1 MEISIILNIVFISLV
16 TIGFICY
23 QIWIGSRLVRL
34 KEQVQRLENN
44 LFEVEKLQNK
54 NLNDLEDSLMGN
66 LVNTE
71 LSIMDEIKEN
81 KKQIDRV
88 DSRLDEKIKN
98 VYLDLNEKIK

>member
-98 VYLDLNEKIK
+98 VYLDLTEKIK

>member
-88 DSRLDEKIKN
+88 DSRLDEKIKS
-98 VYLDLNEKIK
+98 VYLDLVEKIK